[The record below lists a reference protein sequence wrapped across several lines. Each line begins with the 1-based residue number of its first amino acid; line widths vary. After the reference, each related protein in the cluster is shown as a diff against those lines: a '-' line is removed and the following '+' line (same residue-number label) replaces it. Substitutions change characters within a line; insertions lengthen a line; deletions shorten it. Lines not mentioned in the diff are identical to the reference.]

1 MSVVA
6 HRSFPASPAALGEIR
21 RFVRDALR
29 TSIDEPTREE
39 LNLAVSEAGAN
50 SILHSGADHVEVTIA
65 VVDGAI
71 EVAVSDDGV
80 FRPDPAETGGF
91 GFRIMAATVDEM
103 RISRGTERSPG
114 TSVCLVKRLAS

>member
-1 MSVVA
+1 MRSIA
-6 HRSFPASPAALGEIR
+6 HRSFPAAPSALGEIR
-21 RFVRDALR
+21 RFVRDSLNA
-29 TSIDEPTREE
+29 SIDEPAREE

-50 SILHSGADHVEVTIA
+50 SILHSGAEHVDVEIA
-65 VVDGAI
+65 MGDGAI
-71 EVAVSDDGV
+71 EVSVSDDGV

-103 RISRGTERSPG
+103 WISRGTERRPG